1 MGCKFT
7 SSLVYL
13 WGGGRNFGP
22 HVRTQLKFEYPPGLG
37 MLPFLLCIND
47 LPHIPTQLKFEYP
60 PGYDVVAWS
69 KLMAW
74 LNQPL

>member
-22 HVRTQLKFEYPPGLG
+22 HVRTQLKFEYPPGG
-37 MLPFLLCIND
+37 GGINLRRPKSD
-47 LPHIPTQLKFEYP
+47 LVKKIEIIIFI
-60 PGYDVVAWS
+60 S
-69 KLMAW
+69 KK
-74 LNQPL
+74 

>member
-22 HVRTQLKFEYPPGLG
+22 HVRTQLKFEYPPGG
-37 MLPFLLCIND
+37 AAYGGRKNWEGKKEIKLPNDQFLIL
-47 LPHIPTQLKFEYP
+47 
-60 PGYDVVAWS
+60 
-69 KLMAW
+69 
-74 LNQPL
+74 